1 MSSSGDNT
9 QRRRILNSSVIPR
22 LCDIRYTTSCAQ
34 LVSSSCN
41 NQEPPIVITR
51 YQGATGTTGT
61 TGHTGCTGTTGHTGI
76 AGPTG
81 PRGLTG
87 YTGPRGFIGVP
98 GPTGNTGPTG
108 TTGPI
113 GTGPTGLTGPQGL
126 TGPTGTTGPIGTG
139 PTGPTGPQGLTGPT
153 GPSLWSIDPSNN
165 NNIFY
170 DQGNVSIDQNLIVNG
185 TVTAFS
191 YSETSDYRVKQNQTP
206 IMSNRTID
214 DLKPIEYDFMGRF
227 HDMGFLAHE
236 VQEIFPF
243 LVSGHKD
250 DNNLQSIKYNSFIAL
265 LVKEIQDLKK
275 RVAFLEKKHN

>member
-34 LVSSSCN
+34 STSSSCN

-61 TGHTGCTGTTGHTGI
+61 TG
-76 AGPTG
+76 P
-81 PRGLTG
+81 
-87 YTGPRGFIGVP
+87 
-98 GPTGNTGPTG
+98 TGPTG
-108 TTGPI
+108 QGHTGAQGIQGFTGSTGPI
-113 GTGPTGLTGPQGL
+113 GTGPTGPRGFIGLPGPTGNTGCTGSIGTGPTGPQGL
-126 TGPTGTTGPIGTG
+126 TGPTGSTGPIGTG
-139 PTGPTGPQGLTGPT
+139 PTGPQGPQGLTGPT

-170 DQGNVSIDQNLIVNG
+170 DQGNVSIDQNLVVNG

-275 RVAFLEKKHN
+275 RVAFLEKEDK

>member
-34 LVSSSCN
+34 LTSSSCN

-61 TGHTGCTGTTGHTGI
+61 TG
-76 AGPTG
+76 P
-81 PRGLTG
+81 
-87 YTGPRGFIGVP
+87 
-98 GPTGNTGPTG
+98 TGPTG
-108 TTGPI
+108 QGHTGAQGIQGFTGSTGPI
-113 GTGPTGLTGPQGL
+113 GTGPTGPRGFIGQPGPTGNTGCTGSIGTGPTGPQGL
-126 TGPTGTTGPIGTG
+126 TGPTGN
-139 PTGPTGPQGLTGPT
+139 TGPT

-243 LVSGHKD
+243 LVSGNKD

-275 RVAFLEKKHN
+275 RVAFLEKQDK

>member
-113 GTGPTGLTGPQGL
+113 GTGPTGPQGL

-265 LVKEIQDLKK
+265 LVKEIQELKK